1 MVLGTSSDVLGEAVE
16 EDADYLGAL
25 YNDEGP
31 DNDHADFM
39 AATGQIMQNPQVT
52 SIFASPRG
60 WRALRL
66 PGARGAERRGLLNF
80 MSQLIPFWKGD
91 TIRDSPFA
99 TMVPARMWN
108 DYINNM
114 TATDDAVELAAP
126 HSQAE
131 EISLMLFCEEWA
143 NDPGHT
149 AFRRR
154 LMQHPM
160 VTASDAVMKGN
171 LIYSLAVGELRLRS
185 IPPNAPNKLPYRLML
200 DILKSIPFDSYSYYE
215 LNNVHTDE
223 GHQVYTDFL
232 NRYTPLT
239 ATEVAMVEEMRAGVT
254 GAGRGFASM
263 TTNVNGDPVEAYA
276 LMRHTVEA
284 YEVGDTM
291 SVRANINSLM
301 SPPYNY
307 RSAAAQVNIT
317 GPAGGN
323 FVSPS
328 QISYLRFVNN
338 GKPQTGQNH
347 PSHQKAGGDMHVIL
361 RTYLKADGTRDT
373 WDGSKGS
380 LGNESA
386 QGYYIQM
393 SQNGLFVQQVWENII
408 TGGESG
414 KVWRPVDENA
424 YSRVVGGFVQA
435 IATGRE
441 RADSSDTRADRGD
454 GPERG
459 RRGVR
464 GGSGGSRQ
472 NPGVKENFG
481 KPKFSFDGP
490 GKVIT
495 AVADT
500 ATLDPRD
507 MLIYSLVFASSTK
520 TLPWLKKHK
529 DDLLNELMADG
540 SITFDLSKGV
550 TKALKKGGAQFEAM
564 SKAMQE
570 AGYKFQEYLSVARFM
585 LFSHKGT
592 VMNKDDMQKMWKE
605 GVEKLDKVYPR
616 KNPYKTTKL
625 VFDKTYENPSGRF
638 GAGSTLG
645 RGKYFY
651 IQILPETQVEFKG
664 KAKTGKGKRADS
676 KQKKGGTR
684 VTDPTGFGKI
694 LPGSIGKGYYIKT
707 GIHKRTGTEE
717 PWLIAL
723 PREHFKTFTDSTKG
737 GSKGLRTIKPFKA
750 SESVKKAWKKFTKYY
765 GHPVFAGTEGN
776 PNFFRIHRDHK
787 GEYYDKLRSKPTKKE

>member
-1 MVLGTSSDVLGEAVE
+1 MVLGTSSDVLGEGME

-39 AATGQIMQNPQVT
+39 AATGEIMQNPRVT

-185 IPPNAPNKLPYRLML
+185 VPPNAPNKLPYRLML

-223 GHQVYTDFL
+223 GLQVYTDFL

-328 QISYLRFVNN
+328 EIAYLRFTDNK
-338 GKPQTGQNH
+338 GPQTGKSH
-347 PSHQKAGGDMHVIL
+347 PSHRDAKGEMHVML
-361 RTYLKADGTRDT
+361 RTYLRADGTRAT

-408 TGGESG
+408 TGGGDGG

-441 RADSSDTRADRGD
+441 RGDSTDTRADRGD

-464 GGSGGSRQ
+464 GGSGGSRR
-472 NPGVKENFG
+472 NPGVK
-481 KPKFSFDGP
+481 D
-490 GKVIT
+490 
-495 AVADT
+495 
-500 ATLDPRD
+500 
-507 MLIYSLVFASSTK
+507 
-520 TLPWLKKHK
+520 
-529 DDLLNELMADG
+529 
-540 SITFDLSKGV
+540 
-550 TKALKKGGAQFEAM
+550 
-564 SKAMQE
+564 
-570 AGYKFQEYLSVARFM
+570 
-585 LFSHKGT
+585 
-592 VMNKDDMQKMWKE
+592 
-605 GVEKLDKVYPR
+605 
-616 KNPYKTTKL
+616 
-625 VFDKTYENPSGRF
+625 NPSGRF

-651 IQILPETQVEFKG
+651 IQILPESRVEFKG

-684 VTDPTGFGKI
+684 VTDPTGFGKV

-737 GSKGLRTIKPFKA
+737 GSKGLRTVKPFKA

>member
-1 MVLGTSSDVLGEAVE
+1 MVLGTSSDVLGEGMQ

-39 AATGQIMQNPQVT
+39 AATGQIMQNPRVT

-66 PGARGAERRGLLNF
+66 PGARGSERQGLLNF

-131 EISLMLFCEEWA
+131 ELSLMLFCEEWA

-154 LMQHPM
+154 LIQHPM

-171 LIYSLAVGELRLRS
+171 LIYNLAVGELRLRS
-185 IPPNAPNKLPYRLML
+185 VPLNAPNKLPYRLML

-223 GHQVYTDFL
+223 GLQVYTDFL

-239 ATEVAMVEEMRAGVT
+239 ATEVAMVEELRRGT
-254 GAGRGFASM
+254 QGAGRSFASM

-276 LMRHTVEA
+276 IMLHTVEA

-291 SVRANINSLM
+291 SVRANINTLM

-307 RSAAAQVNIT
+307 RSTAAQVNIT

-323 FVSPS
+323 YVATDEIIYLKFKPEAEPLTAKFHPGAEGKDGSP
-328 QISYLRFVNN
+328 QV
-338 GKPQTGQNH
+338 
-347 PSHQKAGGDMHVIL
+347 ML
-361 RTYLKADGTRDT
+361 RTFMRPDGTR
-373 WDGSKGS
+373 GRFESKGD
-380 LGNESA
+380 LKKEGFA
-386 QGYYIQM
+386 GYYLQL
-393 SQNGLFVQQVWENII
+393 STNGLFVENVWENLSYGSGNDKWVWRKIDEDNY
-408 TGGESG
+408 GSKLASFRQSVESG
-414 KVWRPVDENA
+414 TAASDRRQDD
-424 YSRVVGGFVQA
+424 R
-435 IATGRE
+435 RE
-441 RADSSDTRADRGD
+441 RRGGD
-454 GPERG
+454 EGTPRRG
-459 RRGVR
+459 RDRIRRNPDVR
-464 GGSGGSRQ
+464 
-472 NPGVKENFG
+472 ENFG
-481 KPKFSFDGP
+481 KPKFTFDGP

-507 MLIYSLVFASSTK
+507 MLLYSLVFASSTK

-550 TKALKKGGAQFEAM
+550 TKALKKGGKQVEAM
-564 SKAMQE
+564 MDALVG
-570 AGYKFQEYLSVARFM
+570 AGYKLQEYFSSARFM

-592 VMNKDDMQKMWKE
+592 IMNKDDMQKMWKE

-616 KNPYKTTKL
+616 SNPYKASKL

-651 IQILPETQVEFKG
+651 IQILPESRVEFKG

-684 VTDPTGFGKI
+684 VTDPTGFGKV

-737 GSKGLRTIKPFKA
+737 GSKGLRTVKPFKA